1 VTGPVSRLQH
11 THTQEFTMSNNK
23 TGYEL
28 RAEMLHL
35 AKDIL
40 SDKMHRPRS
49 NGGPAE
55 LIPYTTDEVIA
66 EATKLTKFV
75 DTK

>member
-1 VTGPVSRLQH
+1 
-11 THTQEFTMSNNK
+11 MSNK
-23 TGYEL
+23 TGYEI

-40 SDKMHRPRS
+40 SDRMRS
-49 NGGPAE
+49 SDVGVAP
-55 LIPYTTDEVIA
+55 LPYTTDEVVA

>member
-1 VTGPVSRLQH
+1 
-11 THTQEFTMSNNK
+11 MSSNK

-40 SDKMHRPRS
+40 SDRMNRS
-49 NGGPAE
+49 VSNEALAE
-55 LIPYTTDEVIA
+55 IVPYTTDEVIA

>member
-1 VTGPVSRLQH
+1 
-11 THTQEFTMSNNK
+11 MSNK
-23 TGYEL
+23 TGYEI

-40 SDKMHRPRS
+40 SDRMHRRS
-49 NGGPAE
+49 DVDEPV
-55 LIPYTTDEVIA
+55 PYTTDEVVA